1 MKSLFLFLSL
11 SLMAFTASA
20 ECGDA
25 NAHKTSLDSST
36 AGITK
41 INVSGMAC
49 SACVDKLS
57 KEVAK
62 ITKSEGKIWVY
73 TTSENL
79 YVIDIKQNNIVA
91 QYRPKNMSL
100 LNFYQNTYE
109 GQHELKKRL
118 QENKLKRSPHDLN

>member
-25 NAHKTSLDSST
+25 NAHKTTLDSST

-62 ITKSEGKIWVY
+62 ITKSEGVKINV
-73 TTSENL
+73 SKNL
-79 YVIDIKQNNIVA
+79 VTVDYSAVKLSDEDLTQ
-91 QYRPKNMSL
+91 
-100 LNFYQNTYE
+100 
-109 GQHELKKRL
+109 LKKDIAKAV
-118 QENKLKRSPHDLN
+118 EEASFKVEKSI